1 MSGFFVAFVLS
12 EASFLNI
19 RVLSQCAS
27 VLNKLYPK
35 TLLHIFF
42 CLFFKIVESLQF
54 ILSLSHLSER
64 ILSQELS
71 ENFWRKSY
79 RNFVLLN
86 IKFYLLA
93 VNQTSTKNCNIPEY
107 YNRNCKFDWS
117 RQLILGIKHTRY
129 QIFCL

>member
-19 RVLSQCAS
+19 PVLSQCAS

-42 CLFFKIVESLQF
+42 FLFFKIVESLQF
-54 ILSLSHLSER
+54 ILNLSHLSES
-64 ILSQELS
+64 ILNQEFS

-79 RNFVLLN
+79 INFVLLN
-86 IKFYLLA
+86 IKFCLLA
-93 VNQTSTKNCNIPEY
+93 VNQTSPKSCKIPEY
-107 YNRNCKFDWS
+107 YGHNCIFDWFKAINF
-117 RQLILGIKHTRY
+117 RD
-129 QIFCL
+129 